1 MGEAC
6 LSNGDVYTVLTNK
19 AAKGRK
25 GALVAMVRRVATD
38 TVSEVLRK
46 LPHRKRLAVRTVT
59 TDLSSA
65 MMLTARKAFP
75 AARLINDR
83 FHVQQLMVEAVDQLR
98 IRHCWE
104 VLEAENQAIKA
115 HRQKKKEARN
125 KEERDS
131 IGRWEPEKM

>member
-1 MGEAC
+1 MAVQLISMCASVNEA
-6 LSNGDVYTVLTNK
+6 K
-19 AAKGRK
+19 
-25 GALVAMVRRVATD
+25 
-38 TVSEVLRK
+38 VLRK
-46 LPHRKRLAVRTVT
+46 LPRRKRLAVRTVT

-65 MMLTARKAFP
+65 MMLTVRKAFP

-104 VLEAENQAIKA
+104 VLDAENQAVKA